1 MFRIE
6 SEKALLDCFRPIDRS
21 TVAPTKSMEFPLY
34 VRDYFTWVEP
44 SGARTYLV
52 FPDTASGKL
61 LGVSFRRDQPRGASP
76 YFCEWCHSVGS
87 SAEIG
92 LLTADASERRRV
104 GISACLD
111 LRCVDKLETRSN
123 LTGENARHLARGVI
137 EKMSEFAR
145 KSIF

>member
-6 SEKALLDCFRPIDRS
+6 SEKELLACFRPIDRDAVTLAKS
-21 TVAPTKSMEFPLY
+21 TEFPLY

-52 FPDTASGKL
+52 FPDAASGKL
-61 LGVSFRRDQPRGASP
+61 LGISFRRDQPRGASP

-87 SAEIG
+87 SAEI
-92 LLTADASERRRV
+92 
-104 GISACLD
+104 CLD
-111 LRCVDKLETRSN
+111 LRCAEKLETRSN

-137 EKMSEFAR
+137 GKMSEFAR